1 MRHIERWYNPAL
13 GSGTSP
19 RNQCASQQ
27 ELPNKRPHQSMNN
40 CCKASRWLLVF
51 LVTVQAALFA
61 AGASAQSIQLTPQQ
75 EQMINQ
81 LPAAQREQALRQIE
95 LLQRKGGDGS
105 ELSSLSEL
113 PPELLMPAGPVPEEV
128 PEELRAER
136 ASPLIVT
143 LDLKEDLEREQKR
156 EFQRDQALRRIEG
169 SHYYELDDAGVLNL
183 PGLPSIPLLGL
194 TSEQIVQRLGAEPAL
209 SVFEIVATILESETT
224 GVAALEPFGYDLF
237 EAEEGGG
244 FEPVATGPVP
254 DDYVL
259 GPGDSIRVQ
268 LYGNQNSI
276 YEFEVTRDG
285 ILNLPELGP
294 IPVAGLL
301 FSEFRRDMERR
312 VANRLLGTQVS
323 VTMGQLRKIRVFV
336 LGDANRPGSY
346 VVSSLGTVSS
356 ALYRSGGVSRVG
368 SLRDVQLKRGGK
380 TVARF
385 DLYDALL
392 KGDTSGDHRLQP
404 GDVIFIPPIG
414 LQVSVDGAVKRP
426 AIYETRG
433 KTSIADAIQMAGGL
447 LPDAYPKGARIE
459 RIEGNEIRKV
469 LSLDVGSQ
477 AAVTTAARAGDVI
490 IVPRILPQ
498 FEETVTLV
506 GHVHR
511 PGPYQ
516 WRQGM
521 RLSDLIGSELM
532 LQPGADSGYVLVR
545 RENSKT
551 RRVSAISADLSGALA
566 NPNAPANIELQARD
580 TVHVFNLAF
589 GRQRVIESLLK
600 ELQLQGRS
608 GEPYREVSV
617 SGDVKAPGTYPLEP
631 GMRIGDLVRAG
642 GSLSEEA
649 YALRAEIARYE
660 VVNGE
665 FRNTQVINVDLDAAL
680 QGDASANVVL
690 SEHDNL
696 RISRIPDWD
705 TLWTITLDGE
715 VRFPGEYRIRQGET
729 LGQVLERAGGLTD
742 GSFPEGSIFLRE
754 SLRQREQEQIEVLTR
769 RLEADLTSLSLQNVD
784 TTGSETLETGRQLL
798 TQLRSTEAIG
808 RLVIDLEQVVT
819 RAANESLAS
828 DVELR
833 DGDRLLVPKRAQ
845 EITVIGETQQNTSHL
860 FQDGLSRDDYIQMSG
875 GLTRRADRK
884 LIYIVRASGAVVT
897 GKRSRWLGRG
907 GQGAIQAG
915 DTIVVPLDTDRVRP
929 IKFWGD
935 VTQILYQ
942 AAIAVAA
949 IKTFNN

>member
-1 MRHIERWYNPAL
+1 
-13 GSGTSP
+13 
-19 RNQCASQQ
+19 
-27 ELPNKRPHQSMNN
+27 MNT
-40 CCKASRWLLVF
+40 CRKVLRCLLVSL
-51 LVTVQAALFA
+51 LVGQAAMYA
-61 AGASAQSIQLTPQQ
+61 AAASAQSFELTAQQ
-75 EQMINQ
+75 QQMLDQ
-81 LPAAQREQALRQIE
+81 LPPAQREQAMRQIE
-95 LLQRKGGDGS
+95 QLQRQGGDGS
-105 ELSSLSEL
+105 QLSSLSEDSAT
-113 PPELLMPAGPVPEEV
+113 PMTPQYAPVPIEE
-128 PEELRAER
+128 PEELRAEQR
-136 ASPLIVT
+136 SRLIVT
-143 LDLKEDLEREQKR
+143 LDLKEDLERQQIR
-156 EFQRDQALRRIEG
+156 EFERDEALQRIEG
-169 SHYYELDDAGVLNL
+169 SRYYELDDEGVLNL
-183 PGLPSIPLLGL
+183 PGLSSIPLLGL
-194 TSEQIVQRLGAEPAL
+194 TAEQIEQRLGAEPAL
-209 SVFEIVATILESETT
+209 NIFEIAATILESTST
-224 GVAALEPFGYDLF
+224 GVDALEPFGYELF

-244 FEPVATGPVP
+244 FEPVTTGPVP
-254 DDYVL
+254 ADYVL

-268 LYGNQNSI
+268 LYGNKTGI

-294 IPVAGLL
+294 VSVAGLT
-301 FSEFRRDMERR
+301 FSEFRRDMDRR
-312 VANRLLGTQVS
+312 VEQMLLGTQVS
-323 VTMGQLRKIRVFV
+323 VTIGQLRNIRVFV

-346 VVSSLGTVSS
+346 VVSSLATVSS
-356 ALYRSGGVSRVG
+356 ALYRSGGISRVG
-368 SLRDVQLKRGGK
+368 SLRDIQLKRSGK
-380 TVARF
+380 TIARF

-392 KGDTSGDHRLQP
+392 RGDTSSDQRLQS

-477 AAVTTAARAGDVI
+477 AAAATAARAGDVI

-545 RENSKT
+545 REDSKT
-551 RRVSAISADLSGALA
+551 RRVSAISTDLSDALT

-617 SGDVKAPGTYPLEP
+617 SGDIKAPGTYPLEP
-631 GMRIGDLVRAG
+631 GMRISDLVRAG
-642 GSLSEEA
+642 GNLSEEA
-649 YALRAEIARYE
+649 YALKAEIARYE

-665 FRNTQVINVDLDAAL
+665 FRNTQVINIDLDSAL
-680 QGDASANVVL
+680 QGDASANLVL

-715 VRFPGEYRIRQGET
+715 VKFPGEYRIRQGET

-784 TTGSETLETGRQLL
+784 TTGSETLDTGRQLL

-819 RAANESLAS
+819 RAANKTLAS

-860 FQDGLSRDDYIQMSG
+860 FQDGLSRDDYIEMSG
-875 GLTRRADRK
+875 GLTRRADKR
-884 LIYIVRASGAVVT
+884 LIYVVRASGAVVT
-897 GKRSRWLGRG
+897 GNRSRWLGRS
-907 GQGAIQAG
+907 GQGEIQEG

>member
-1 MRHIERWYNPAL
+1 
-13 GSGTSP
+13 
-19 RNQCASQQ
+19 
-27 ELPNKRPHQSMNN
+27 MNN
-40 CCKASRWLLVF
+40 CCKASRWLFVF
-51 LVTVQAALFA
+51 LVAVQAALFA

-75 EQMINQ
+75 QQMINQ

-95 LLQRKGGDGS
+95 LLQRQGGDGS
-105 ELSSLSEL
+105 ELSSLSEEGAERL
-113 PPELLMPAGPVPEEV
+113 PSQYGTAAAEE
-128 PEELRAER
+128 PEELRAAR

-143 LDLKEDLEREQKR
+143 LDLKEDLEREQLR
-156 EFQRDQALRRIEG
+156 EFERDEALQRIEG

-194 TSEQIVQRLGAEPAL
+194 TAEQIVQRLGAEPAL
-209 SVFEIVATILESETT
+209 SVFEIVAAILESETT

-237 EAEEGGG
+237 EAEDGGG
-244 FEPVATGPVP
+244 FESVTTGPVP
-254 DDYVL
+254 PDYVL
-259 GPGDSIRVQ
+259 GPGDSVRVQ
-268 LYGNQNSI
+268 LYGNKTGI
-276 YEFEVTRDG
+276 YEYEVTRDG

-294 IPVAGLL
+294 VTVAGLS
-301 FSEFRRDMERR
+301 FSEFRKDVSRR
-312 VANRLLGTQVS
+312 VEKMLLGTQVS
-323 VTMGQLRKIRVFV
+323 VTMGRLRNIQVFV
-336 LGDANRPGSY
+336 LGDVNRPGSY
-346 VVSSLGTVSS
+346 LVSGLATISS

-368 SLRDVQLKRGGK
+368 SLRDVQLKRSGK

-414 LQVSVDGAVKRP
+414 LQVSLGGAVKRP

-433 KTSIADAIQMAGGL
+433 RTTVAEAIRMAGGL

-459 RIEGNEIRKV
+459 RIQGNEERRV
-469 LSLDVGSQ
+469 LSLDVGNKEE
-477 AAVTTAARAGDVI
+477 AAMLVRAGDVVF
-490 IVPRILPQ
+490 VPRVLPQ
-498 FEETVTLV
+498 FEETITLV

-516 WRQGM
+516 WRTGM
-521 RLSDLIGSELM
+521 RLSDLISSELA

-545 RENSKT
+545 REDAKT
-551 RRVSAISADLSGALA
+551 RRVSAISANLNDALA
-566 NPNAPANIELQARD
+566 NPNSPDNIPLQARD

-589 GRQRVIESLLK
+589 GRQRVIDSLLE

-617 SGDVKAPGTYPLEP
+617 SGEIKAPGTYPLEP
-631 GMRIGDLVRAG
+631 GMRVNDLVRAG

-660 VVNGE
+660 VVDGE
-665 FRNTQVINVDLDAAL
+665 YRNTDVINVDLDAAL
-680 QGDASANVVL
+680 DGNESANLVL
-690 SEHDNL
+690 TEHDNL
-696 RISRIPDWD
+696 RISKIPDWD

-715 VRFPGEYRIRQGET
+715 VKFPGEYRIRQGET

-798 TQLRSTEAIG
+798 TQLRSTEAVG

-819 RAANESLAS
+819 RAANKSLAS

-897 GKRSRWLGRG
+897 GNRSRWLGRG

-915 DTIVVPLDTDRVRP
+915 DTIVVPVDTDRVRP